1 MTRPQQTTLS
11 PIPDEDLDY
20 VWCATKE
27 LWKSAIGQKIFITG
41 GTGFFGAWLL
51 ETLVHANRR
60 EDLGL
65 RATILSRNPQCF
77 LAKMPHLLDCHEIE
91 WIQGDIQDFEF
102 PEGSFD
108 SIIHAATD
116 TANRSWP
123 QSGPELMKQMIK
135 GTSRV
140 LDFAIACDA
149 KRLLFTS
156 SGAVYGSKSIDATG
170 FHESF
175 DGSPDPLV
183 DASAYGIAKRA
194 CEYLCSAHGKATGCD
209 VSIARCFAFV
219 GPHIPLDQNYAIGNF
234 IRDGI
239 HGRPIQLTGDG
250 QAVRSYMYAADLAIW
265 LWTMLFQ
272 SKGCQAYNVGSSNAV
287 TILDLARKVSEIH
300 ALPDPVAVSPAGLP
314 PSIYIPNVSKAQERL
329 GLSEKISLT
338 DSIRKTS
345 NWYLKQ
351 NI

>member
-1 MTRPQQTTLS
+1 M
-11 PIPDEDLDY
+11 
-20 VWCATKE
+20 
-27 LWKSAIGQKIFITG
+27 FHG
-41 GTGFFGAWLL
+41 G
-51 ETLVHANRR
+51 
-60 EDLGL
+60 
-65 RATILSRNPQCF
+65 
-77 LAKMPHLLDCHEIE
+77 
-91 WIQGDIQDFEF
+91 
-102 PEGSFD
+102 
-108 SIIHAATD
+108 
-116 TANRSWP
+116 
-123 QSGPELMKQMIK
+123 
-135 GTSRV
+135 
-140 LDFAIACDA
+140 
-149 KRLLFTS
+149 
-156 SGAVYGSKSIDATG
+156 
-170 FHESF
+170 
-175 DGSPDPLV
+175 PDPLNRKSGY
-183 DASAYGIAKRA
+183 AEGKRA
-194 CEYLCSAHGKATGCD
+194 AEFLCGLAAGDGRLPHA
-209 VSIARCFAFV
+209 SIARCFAFV